1 MRSELDLMKEKKD
14 QIWTRREKEENKKR
28 TRSEQQVNK
37 KRTRREKEEN
47 KKRTKMNEKRNIE
60 MNLTETEPVS
70 EAANYAT

>member
-28 TRSEQQVNK
+28 T
-37 KRTRREKEEN
+37 
-47 KKRTKMNEKRNIE
+47 KMNEKRNIE
-60 MNLTETEPVS
+60 MNLTENEPVS